1 MLSRVIKAHD
11 VPQHAVSPSAFRE
24 KRPDEKRPAQGNC
37 ARPVLAAS
45 IAERAAFL
53 AQVRRESRRLLRQ
66 AEKAVERRL
75 AELAEAEAAL
85 EGEREQ
91 ARALGHQQGYE
102 AGYREGF
109 EKGHAEGV
117 AALGALLAD
126 IRSVLQEAR
135 VAKERLL
142 EQAEEEIVQLAV
154 AVAEKLVRQTL
165 ANDDNAVLS
174 ILKEMLKKAEGSA
187 MARVKV
193 PPDVF
198 ERIQEEWRFLASYVQ
213 GDCQLEFLPDEGLSR
228 GDVIIETD
236 WGMIDGRVQSRWQ
249 RIMHG
254 LDLVGQS
261 DDDGH

>member
-1 MLSRVIKAHD
+1 LSRVIKAHD
-11 VPQHAVSPSAFRE
+11 VTEHAVSPLASRETRRNE
-24 KRPDEKRPAQGNC
+24 KRATPGSR
-37 ARPVLAAS
+37 ARPVLAAD
-45 IAERAAFL
+45 ITERAAFL

-66 AEKAVERRL
+66 AEKAVERRM

-85 EGEREQ
+85 EREREQ

-109 EKGHAEGV
+109 KKGHAEGV

-126 IRSVLQEAR
+126 ARSMLEEAR
-135 VAKERLL
+135 LAKDRLL

-154 AVAEKLVRQTL
+154 AIAEKLVRQSL
-165 ANDDNAVLS
+165 AHDDKAVLS

-187 MARVKV
+187 TARVKV

-198 ERIQEEWRFLASYVQ
+198 ERIQEEWRFLAAYVQ
-213 GDCQLEFLPDEGLSR
+213 GDCRLEFLPDESLSR
-228 GDVIIETD
+228 GDVIVETD